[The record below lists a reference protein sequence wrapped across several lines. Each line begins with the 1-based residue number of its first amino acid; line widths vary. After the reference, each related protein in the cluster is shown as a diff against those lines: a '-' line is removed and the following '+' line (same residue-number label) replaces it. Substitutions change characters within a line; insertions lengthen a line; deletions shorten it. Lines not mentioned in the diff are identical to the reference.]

1 MRATPE
7 HDHQDAAHDHADG
20 GDHVEP
26 ESPRPGPVAWVL
38 LLPIK
43 LYRKAI
49 SPFLPPA
56 CRFYPSCSAYA
67 VEALTRHGAGRG
79 SYLALRRLLRC
90 GPWTPPGRDP
100 VPETFSWRHRRPETP
115 IEE

>member
-1 MRATPE
+1 MTGMRATPE
-7 HDHQDAAHDHADG
+7 HDHEHAAL
-20 GDHVEP
+20 GDTEP
-26 ESPRPGPVAWVL
+26 APPRPGPVAWVL

-100 VPETFSWRHRRPETP
+100 VPETFSWRYRRPETP

>member
-1 MRATPE
+1 VNDVQVAGLDPAETP
-7 HDHQDAAHDHADG
+7 AAG
-20 GDHVEP
+20 GQRP
-26 ESPRPGPVAWVL
+26 SPAAWVL
-38 LLPIK
+38 LLPIRF
-43 LYRKAI
+43 YRKVI
-49 SPFLPPA
+49 SPFFPPA

-67 VEALTRHGAGRG
+67 AEALTRHGAARG

-100 VPETFSWRHRRPETP
+100 VPETFSWRATRPDSS

>member
-1 MRATPE
+1 MNGMQPTSENTAHEP
-7 HDHQDAAHDHADG
+7 DA
-20 GDHVEP
+20 
-26 ESPRPGPVAWVL
+26 RPGPVAWVL

-67 VEALTRHGAGRG
+67 VEAITRHGAGRG
-79 SYLALRRLLRC
+79 
-90 GPWTPPGRDP
+90 
-100 VPETFSWRHRRPETP
+100 
-115 IEE
+115 

>member
-7 HDHQDAAHDHADG
+7 HDPAHDHLDDDVA
-20 GDHVEP
+20 EP
-26 ESPRPGPVAWVL
+26 PRPGPVAWVL

>member
-1 MRATPE
+1 VNDGVNTE
-7 HDHQDAAHDHADG
+7 QAAPIE
-20 GDHVEP
+20 EP
-26 ESPRPGPVAWVL
+26 AGKTRPGPVAWVL
-38 LLPIK
+38 LLPIRF
-43 LYRKAI
+43 YRKAI

-79 SYLALRRLLRC
+79 SYLAARRLLRC

-100 VPETFSWRHRRPETP
+100 VPEKFSWRVQRPGTST
-115 IEE
+115 EE

>member
-1 MRATPE
+1 MQATPE
-7 HDHQDAAHDHADG
+7 HDASEAPE
-20 GDHVEP
+20 EP
-26 ESPRPGPVAWVL
+26 EVRAPEARPGPVAWVL

-43 LYRKAI
+43 FYRKAI

-100 VPETFSWRHRRPETP
+100 VPEKFSWRHRMPETP